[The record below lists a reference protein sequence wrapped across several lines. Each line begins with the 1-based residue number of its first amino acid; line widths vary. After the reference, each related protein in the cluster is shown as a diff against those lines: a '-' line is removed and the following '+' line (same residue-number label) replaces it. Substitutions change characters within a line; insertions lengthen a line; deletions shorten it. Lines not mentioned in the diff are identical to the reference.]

1 MVVVR
6 TIVKLVGAIVLVA
19 VSVFGGAAYQNHAD
33 VAAVAA
39 RQSDTVAIVGIVA
52 CGHMMGAVTVERSG
66 KLDAH
71 QDMAPADLFAVSKQL
86 PEQNAGVVT
95 IPCPQGAG
103 SPPIGQ
109 DQT

>member
-1 MVVVR
+1 MRSYGVVYGRR
-6 TIVKLVGAIVLVA
+6 TLDDTETVKILAL
-19 VSVFGGAAYQNHAD
+19 GGSYGAYQYL
-33 VAAVAA
+33 
-39 RQSDTVAIVGIVA
+39 
-52 CGHMMGAVTVERSG
+52 G

-71 QDMAPADLFAVSKQL
+71 ENMATADLFAVSKQL

-103 SPPIGQ
+103 SPSVGQ